1 MRLSLACSPGSVRA
15 PPNNP
20 NRIQTLRFPISL
32 PLSALGAERGFMA
45 ALSFLC
51 AGIGVGHRAGG
62 ILVRPQDCLL
72 GVGFPLIE
80 IAALHIVE
88 LHLQN
93 ARLLPLAVR
102 PECKIA
108 DDCLDRV
115 FAQPVSELVLI
126 EALRPLDRRLAPL
139 QIGVGERRQII
150 TNRLDTLA
158 ATLA

>member
-51 AGIGVGHRAGG
+51 AGIGVGRLAGG
-62 ILVRPQDCLL
+62 IFVRPQDCLL

-102 PECKIA
+102 PNARSPTIV
-108 DDCLDRV
+108 LMV
-115 FAQPVSELVLI
+115 F
-126 EALRPLDRRLAPL
+126 LRSQSASLSWSRLFVPS
-139 QIGVGERRQII
+139 
-150 TNRLDTLA
+150 TA
-158 ATLA
+158 AWSTC

>member
-15 PPNNP
+15 PPNTP

-32 PLSALGAERGFMA
+32 PLSALGGERGFMA

-51 AGIGVGHRAGG
+51 AAIGVGRLAGG
-62 ILVRPQDCLL
+62 IFVRPQDCLL
-72 GVGFPLIE
+72 GVGLPLIE

-108 DDCLDRV
+108 DDCLDGV
-115 FAQPVSELVLI
+115 FAQPVGELVLI
-126 EALRPLDRRLAPL
+126 VAVLPLDSRLELL
-139 QIGVGERRQII
+139 QI
-150 TNRLDTLA
+150 
-158 ATLA
+158 

>member
-45 ALSFLC
+45 ALSFPC
-51 AGIGVGHRAGG
+51 AGIGVGHLAGG
-62 ILVRPQDCLL
+62 IFVRPQDCLL

-102 PECKIA
+102 PESRIA
-108 DDCLDRV
+108 DGCLRGV
-115 FAQPVSELVLI
+115 SVQPVGALVLT
-126 EALRPLDRRLAPL
+126 EA
-139 QIGVGERRQII
+139 
-150 TNRLDTLA
+150 
-158 ATLA
+158 